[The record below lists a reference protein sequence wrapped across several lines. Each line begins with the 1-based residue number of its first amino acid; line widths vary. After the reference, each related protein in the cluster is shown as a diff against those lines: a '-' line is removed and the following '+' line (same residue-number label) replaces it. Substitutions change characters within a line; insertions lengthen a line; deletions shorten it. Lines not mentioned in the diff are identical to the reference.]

1 MSILAIAVF
10 CAIATLIFWLVA
22 TGRGET
28 QLPRGVDTFAIKGI
42 DISAHNGYVDFNAVK
57 RAGYSF
63 AMIKAT
69 EGATHKDKAF
79 LQNALAARLAGLR
92 VGAYHFFRFDTPGYM
107 QAINL
112 LNSVRGMPLDM
123 PVAIDVE
130 EWTNPT
136 DRSTESIVAE
146 IEAMASKLKSE
157 GWTVILYTNKD
168 GYDRFIHRRLE
179 RYPLWLCSFNTPP
192 DGKYHH
198 TIWQF
203 SHRGII
209 DGVDRLT
216 DLNVFTGD
224 SATWDSLFV
233 APVAQYHTP

>member
-79 LQNALAARLAGLR
+79 LQNALAARRAGLR

-157 GWTVILYTNKD
+157 GGLSSCTPIKMVTTVSYTAGSRGILCGSARLIPHRMESITILYGN
-168 GYDRFIHRRLE
+168 
-179 RYPLWLCSFNTPP
+179 S
-192 DGKYHH
+192 
-198 TIWQF
+198 
-203 SHRGII
+203 
-209 DGVDRLT
+209 LT
-216 DLNVFTGD
+216 GGLSTVWTG
-224 SATWDSLFV
+224 L
-233 APVAQYHTP
+233 PI